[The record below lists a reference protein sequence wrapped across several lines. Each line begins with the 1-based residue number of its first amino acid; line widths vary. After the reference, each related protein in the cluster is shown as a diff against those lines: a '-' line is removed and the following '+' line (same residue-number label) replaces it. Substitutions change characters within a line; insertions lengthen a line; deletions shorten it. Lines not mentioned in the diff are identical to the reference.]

1 MTGSELVSLGGLAG
15 QKYYFG
21 EKDINNMKIQTI
33 LKNQNLA
40 NVDGSFCLNLI
51 SYLTNNW

>member
-1 MTGSELVSLGGLAG
+1 MTGSEWVSLGGLAG

-40 NVDGSFCLNLI
+40 KVDGFFYLNLI